1 MDLKTI
7 AIIIVL
13 FCLMKKIMKENFG
26 SYNPLY
32 SKTHQYSAPL
42 RNPKLCSK
50 AYGANNC
57 SSDFLPLQGAG
68 AGFWMSNTDDK
79 NNLLIS
85 GVPGEGMG
93 EEISMIGGNSFG
105 MRGSDITNGY
115 RLDDTRQ
122 VIPRDTEREIIEH
135 CRKSKDSNACFREH
149 LGSFRK

>member
-26 SYNPLY
+26 TYNPLY

-42 RNPKLCSK
+42 RNPKLC
-50 AYGANNC
+50 ANANGAHNC

-68 AGFWMSNTDDK
+68 AGFWMSKTDDQ

-85 GVPGEGMG
+85 GVPGENMG

-115 RLDDTRQ
+115 RLDDNRQ
-122 VIPRDTEREIIEH
+122 VISRNIEREIIEK
-135 CRKSKDSNACFREH
+135 CRKSTDSNSCFREH
-149 LGSFRK
+149 LGSLRK

>member
-7 AIIIVL
+7 AIILVL
-13 FCLMKKIMKENFG
+13 FCLMKKFMKDNFG
-26 SYNPLY
+26 MYNPLY

-42 RNPKLCSK
+42 RNPKLC
-50 AYGANNC
+50 ANANGAHNC

-68 AGFWMSNTDDK
+68 AGFWMSKTDDQ

-85 GVPGEGMG
+85 GVPGENMG

-115 RLDDTRQ
+115 RLDDNRQ
-122 VIPRDTEREIIEH
+122 VISRDIEREIIEK
-135 CRKSKDSNACFREH
+135 CRKSTDSNSCFREH
-149 LGSFRK
+149 LGSLRK